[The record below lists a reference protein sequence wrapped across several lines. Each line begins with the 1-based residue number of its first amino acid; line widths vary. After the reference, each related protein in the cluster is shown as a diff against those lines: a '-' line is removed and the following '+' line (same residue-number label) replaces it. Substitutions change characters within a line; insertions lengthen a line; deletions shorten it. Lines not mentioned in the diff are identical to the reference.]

1 MEEDFDLLEEEVAGL
16 SHLGDEDV
24 VAVPGNE
31 EKETL
36 VVVKIAQTP
45 SECLFGDP
53 YLQMFQI
60 HFQLHCQVYLFR
72 QLHPRTPQ
80 GLYGGQ

>member
-36 VVVKIAQTP
+36 VVVKIPVRIQT
-45 SECLFGDP
+45 CL
-53 YLQMFQI
+53 
-60 HFQLHCQVYLFR
+60 V
-72 QLHPRTPQ
+72 
-80 GLYGGQ
+80 